1 MGDIKEKKR
10 EVIILILLLL
20 LNVVIRLPTTNHLV
34 YTDSYV
40 NLWISKRII
49 QASAIPQHI
58 LEEWNGKPKKF
69 GLNLSNPLN
78 AFNSIQDLKEIYPF
92 TTPVLY
98 NLAVVNLSLVT
109 GISLEISALILSLS
123 FGGLGVLGSYIMA
136 RELTESNPIRYFTV
150 FFYSTAPVYVSIS
163 SFTFLSRNPVVSLL
177 PLFFWF
183 LLRLQRVGNKV
194 YLILIFINGLFLILV
209 HRIGAIVLL
218 LITSY
223 ILSLSIQGSL
233 KKSGRLSH
241 KLRLTLPYVFTILP
255 LILLLIPI
263 ILGDGFYS
271 EALWKYKWGYFFNGA
286 KKSVIFANMLVDY
299 YSSLGI
305 LGIIGLVG
313 FIQHSFKLREP
324 TFNGL
329 FLSSSILFL
338 APFMVFGEYVNI
350 LVLLFYSYFTAYGLK
365 KMIVCLTPYLKN
377 NIPLLVFGLIVVSVF
392 FTQYMCQH
400 WISTTTIPFISM
412 NQWVEERLIAMA
424 NYLNKVPDTISAPS
438 YLNSL
443 NPYIAPYI
451 SDDEKILY
459 TFDFQRLS
467 QPEKISITHRVNSK
481 TIRELWNPLFGKPTL
496 LVINGSGSREDVVYS
511 NGFVDI
517 LTLKP
522 TLIPNVK
529 SDLTFAFNGNETVIG
544 LPDGQL
550 LVFSPQGMLIP
561 PLTRYFNSGITSLS
575 TGDVTG
581 RPLLEIVVG
590 LSDGTIIVLD
600 NAGRVVTL
608 TEEQKNSLNLKH

>member
-1 MGDIKEKKR
+1 MGDSSRKKR

-20 LNVVIRLPTTNHLV
+20 LTIVIRLPTTNHLV

-69 GLNLSNPLN
+69 GLDLSNPLN
-78 AFNSIQDLKEIYPF
+78 AFNSLQDLKEIYPF

-109 GISLEISALILSLS
+109 GISLEISALILSLF

-136 RELTESNPIRYFTV
+136 RELTESNPIRYLTV

-177 PLFFWF
+177 PIFFWF

-194 YLILIFINGLFLILV
+194 YLTLIFINGLFLILV
-209 HRIGAIVLL
+209 HRIGVIVLL

-223 ILSLSIQGSL
+223 ILSLFIQGSL

-255 LILLLIPI
+255 LILMLIPI
-263 ILGDGFYS
+263 IVGDGFYS
-271 EALWKYKWGYFFNGA
+271 EALWKYKWGYFFTGA

-313 FIQHSFKLREP
+313 FIQHSSKLREP

-350 LVLLFYSYFTAYGLK
+350 LVLPFYSYFTAYGLK
-365 KMIVCLTPYLKN
+365 KIVVCLKPYLKST
-377 NIPLLVFGLIVVSVF
+377 IPLIIFGLIVVSVF

-400 WISTTTIPFISM
+400 WISTTTKPFYTT
-412 NQWVEERLIAMA
+412 NQWIEDPLTSMAEYVNKIPGIILAPIYFNTLEPYITPYLDHDERLL
-424 NYLNKVPDTISAPS
+424 YTSD
-438 YLNSL
+438 YWRL
-443 NPYIAPYI
+443 NPLF
-451 SDDEKILY
+451 EL
-459 TFDFQRLS
+459 RV
-467 QPEKISITHRVNSK
+467 THRIESPG
-481 TIRELWNPLFGKPTL
+481 IRTLWTPLFGKPPGERLNTSN
-496 LVINGSGSREDVVYS
+496 VNEDIVYS
-511 NGFVDI
+511 NG
-517 LTLKP
+517 
-522 TLIPNVK
+522 LIEVLAMQSPVASMIK
-529 SDLTFAFNGNETVIG
+529 SDVTLAFNDLEIIVG
-544 LPDGQL
+544 LTNGQL
-550 LVFSPQGMLIP
+550 LV
-561 PLTRYFNSGITSLS
+561 YS
-575 TGDVTG
+575 TGGILIT
-581 RPLLEIVVG
+581 PLVRNFPLPITTIKSKDITERALKDLV
-590 LSDGTIIVLD
+590 LTFSDGSMIVLD
-600 NAGRVVTL
+600 NAGRIVNIS
-608 TEEQKNSLNLKH
+608 EEEKVLLNST